1 MGLPQEES
9 GEISTRNCCVRLRK
23 LDVTSLRCF
32 DCHVRV
38 KRLNIVQYHQRILWI
53 KRSEVR
59 ISYAPIRLF
68 KQQERARMMKEMLEK
83 LVHER
88 ELRDQLRKQQY
99 KSKSINTRSSL
110 MFNEA
115 KDIESPE
122 TPQECFLQNFNLM
135 PRWARAA
142 SIEPKRSNCSEHAGD
157 SDAVT
162 SAGDA
167 EMCSE
172 SSSSEP
178 PPDDIMKQYPE
189 FHISNKSPSLELER
203 ADSSQSSREDSE
215 KTITETRLEKR
226 KFEGFVNEEDVE
238 EEDLIPLRFKI
249 KLMNEK
255 RELPGPENN
264 SRTMRVNLK
273 KLSDKKYQR
282 HVSPQKTVHQELEQC
297 PECPRSFVKIGH
309 LKKHINRVHKLII
322 DSEDVVSDDEE
333 LNLSSSAEFQCV
345 SCNIPLS
352 TESSL
357 KKHEA
362 FFHNKIINLVSRD
375 TRECG
380 ECSKQFQCQA
390 SLKRHINTQ
399 HRGLKSKSVVCGEL
413 VARLDNH
420 MASVHINISSPC
432 PRCSAPLAPGHLSR
446 YIKTVH
452 LGYRHRQCSLRHIHL
467 QRSQNK
473 SYQRVND
480 TDHHHCSCQDY
491 QGPNSSV
498 VMNTS
503 FSTICIKKHNI
514 EYI

>member
-1 MGLPQEES
+1 M
-9 GEISTRNCCVRLRK
+9 
-23 LDVTSLRCF
+23 
-32 DCHVRV
+32 
-38 KRLNIVQYHQRILWI
+38 
-53 KRSEVR
+53 
-59 ISYAPIRLF
+59 
-68 KQQERARMMKEMLEK
+68 
-83 LVHER
+83 
-88 ELRDQLRKQQY
+88 
-99 KSKSINTRSSL
+99 
-110 MFNEA
+110 
-115 KDIESPE
+115 
-122 TPQECFLQNFNLM
+122 
-135 PRWARAA
+135 
-142 SIEPKRSNCSEHAGD
+142 
-157 SDAVT
+157 
-162 SAGDA
+162 
-167 EMCSE
+167 
-172 SSSSEP
+172 
-178 PPDDIMKQYPE
+178 
-189 FHISNKSPSLELER
+189 
-203 ADSSQSSREDSE
+203 
-215 KTITETRLEKR
+215 
-226 KFEGFVNEEDVE
+226 
-238 EEDLIPLRFKI
+238 IPLRFKI
-249 KLMNEK
+249 KLMNER
-255 RELPGPENN
+255 RELQGPENN

-282 HVSPQKTVHQELEQC
+282 HVSPQRTVHQELEQC

-446 YIKTVH
+446 HIKTVH

-473 SYQRVND
+473 SYHNH
-480 TDHHHCSCQDY
+480 TDHHHCSCQVY
-491 QGPNSSV
+491 QGPNS
-498 VMNTS
+498 
-503 FSTICIKKHNI
+503 
-514 EYI
+514 